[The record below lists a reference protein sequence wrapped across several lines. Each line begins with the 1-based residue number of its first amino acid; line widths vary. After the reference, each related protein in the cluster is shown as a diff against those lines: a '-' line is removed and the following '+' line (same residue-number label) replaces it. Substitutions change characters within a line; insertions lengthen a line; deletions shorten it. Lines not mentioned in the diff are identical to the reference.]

1 MGPDDDEPKCVYP
14 AAKPSL
20 HCLCGLPGSSDKGE
34 GQSAC
39 DRCIKTNKPC
49 VIRDDDQ
56 RKTPF
61 MRGRMR
67 SLMKRIG
74 TLEQTLVDA
83 GLPVPADVQEDGHAP
98 QSSSQEGIATDTGIE
113 HGGQSSDSSTS
124 ASASAPLS
132 SSTAPSSLE
141 PSWASENGSDCLERA
156 EEQSQ
161 TYCPPIAA
169 GSQTMATTRFR
180 AGRGSISTA
189 RPRIHG
195 GRSRYF
201 GITTNFH
208 IYSDLYQS
216 EMTAKSEAMNEQ
228 ASRFLE
234 RIPGPA
240 HGYLMECFWECYN
253 LVMPVVYKEAFEMDR
268 AALGRDG
275 TYYSGLLH
283 ICMLAIGFRY
293 ADRTK
298 YNSIDM
304 FSEQRNRESSFHK
317 EAKKLVEHELKMPG
331 GVPSIQALILLGDL
345 ECGIGKYN
353 TGWLYAGMA
362 SRLCFDLGLHRDMTE
377 SSSLTKLERQVR
389 TTTLWVCV
397 TIDRYW
403 GLFLGRPTSIKLS
416 DISLG
421 PTDRPMRDCYPMGV
435 ERTLEAEIYEALTRL
450 MELASRLTEISSHVE
465 QQQGMRPDPT
475 SYYRAAGLDQELRDW
490 YHGLDEHLKWSQARL
505 ESAPPAYFFL
515 HQQYHTLFILLYRSF
530 IPEGGYEDH
539 PEGGTCIVQQVAGKT
554 CFTHAIEVARI
565 IKAYRQRFEMR
576 TMFVT
581 GMQHATTAA
590 LAIVE
595 NLSTAAAQ
603 PKSQS
608 GALLHLQCLAEALY
622 ANAASYFP
630 AKVMSEILSTVINEY
645 RARGENPAMGKQQ
658 AAGPGRQIPGGA
670 ALECFN
676 STSGPAADG
685 SQLGVLDDN
694 IDPNLGVLE
703 STAGAWMEAGEAAV
717 PQWNGETD
725 DALGTMLGGDGFPVQ
740 GVMLDSEIW
749 ESIMNTLS
757 QPLED

>member
-1 MGPDDDEPKCVYP
+1 
-14 AAKPSL
+14 
-20 HCLCGLPGSSDKGE
+20 
-34 GQSAC
+34 
-39 DRCIKTNKPC
+39 
-49 VIRDDDQ
+49 
-56 RKTPF
+56 
-61 MRGRMR
+61 
-67 SLMKRIG
+67 
-74 TLEQTLVDA
+74 
-83 GLPVPADVQEDGHAP
+83 
-98 QSSSQEGIATDTGIE
+98 
-113 HGGQSSDSSTS
+113 
-124 ASASAPLS
+124 
-132 SSTAPSSLE
+132 
-141 PSWASENGSDCLERA
+141 
-156 EEQSQ
+156 
-161 TYCPPIAA
+161 
-169 GSQTMATTRFR
+169 MATTKFR
-180 AGRGSISTA
+180 TGRGSINTA

-234 RIPGPA
+234 RIPGPV
-240 HGYLMECFWECYN
+240 HDYLMECFWECYN
-253 LVMPVVYKEAFEMDR
+253 LVIPVVYKEAFEMDR
-268 AALGRDG
+268 VAPGRDG
-275 TYYSGLLH
+275 TYYSGFLH

-293 ADRTK
+293 ADQAK
-298 YNSIDM
+298 YSSIDM
-304 FSEQRNRESSFHK
+304 FSEQRDRESSFHR
-317 EAKKLVEHELKMPG
+317 EAKKLVEQELKMPG

-353 TGWLYAGMA
+353 TGWLYAGEYGLTSLCAQNICLITPPGMA

-377 SSSLTKLERQVR
+377 SSSLTQLERQVR
-389 TTTLWVCV
+389 TTTLWVSV

-421 PTDRPMRDCYPMGV
+421 PTDRPMRNCYPMGV

-450 MELASRLTEISSHVE
+450 MELASRLTEVSAHVE
-465 QQQGMRPDPT
+465 QQQGKRPDAS
-475 SYYRAAGLDQELRDW
+475 SYYRAAGLDQELHDW
-490 YHGLDEHLKWSQARL
+490 YDGLDEHLKWSQAQL
-505 ESAPPAYFFL
+505 KSAPPAYFFL

-530 IPEGGYEDH
+530 IPEGGYDDA
-539 PEGGTCIVQQVAGKT
+539 EGGTCIVQQVTRKT
-554 CFTHAIEVARI
+554 CFAHAIDVARI

-595 NLSTAAAQ
+595 NMSTVAAP
-603 PKSQS
+603 PKSRS

-630 AKVMSEILSTVINEY
+630 AKVMSEILSTVISEY

-658 AAGPGRQIPGGA
+658 VAGTGRQMSGGA

-676 STSGPAADG
+676 SPSGPAAEN
-685 SQLGVLDDN
+685 SHLGVLDGN

-703 STAGAWMEAGEAAV
+703 STAGPWMEAGVTSV
-717 PQWNGETD
+717 PQWSGETD
-725 DALGTMLGGDGFPVQ
+725 DALGNMLGVDGFPVQ
-740 GVMLDSEIW
+740 EEILDSEIW

-757 QPLED
+757 QPLEG